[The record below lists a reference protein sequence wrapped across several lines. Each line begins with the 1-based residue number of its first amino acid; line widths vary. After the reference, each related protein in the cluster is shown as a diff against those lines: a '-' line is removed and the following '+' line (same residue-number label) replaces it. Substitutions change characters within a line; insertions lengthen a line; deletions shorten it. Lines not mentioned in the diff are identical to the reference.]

1 MKNNEETW
9 GTFHITVNKIGR
21 KWVHVTIPRSNG
33 YNKLEATV
41 DKSSIADCKIDDEMD
56 ISGCLQ
62 REFNGYGSKAILV
75 AISKEK
81 VEQAKQEADQ
91 EAKRKEEQRWWGY
104 FQNRYEQGGYYSRAV
119 EELHKLGC
127 HEHDEEIKRVKKEVE
142 EQRWWGYFQDRF
154 RQGGYY
160 QRAVEELHKLGC
172 HEHDEEIER
181 CKQQLEEQRMANA
194 EEKRR
199 REKEDGIVELRIP
212 AYFGFSGKPEKGSYL
227 MADGVPYMVLSSYY
241 HNSDG
246 FSFGVLNEQWY
257 SVKAKNISDTET
269 GKKMINDENNKKLRA
284 DLKHAYEKACQDLE
298 YAVRRNGSIY
308 TYEGDKSVDDIPGE
322 TILDTFNA
330 YGGGIIIRYTEDT
343 VWLIINNG
351 GDGDAWATN
360 NLRTGGA
367 GAYAF
372 RTSLESV
379 KDILQTFL
387 ERKKAYETTLSE

>member
-1 MKNNEETW
+1 MKNVEETW

-33 YNKLEATV
+33 YKLEATV
-41 DKSSIADCKIDDEMD
+41 EKSSIADCKLDDEMD

-62 REFNGYGSKAILV
+62 REFNGYGAKAILV
-75 AISKEK
+75 VMSKEK

-142 EQRWWGYFQDRF
+142 EQRWWGYFQDRY

-160 QRAVEELHKLGC
+160 SRAVEELHKLGC
-172 HEHDEEIER
+172 HEHDDEIER

-199 REKEDGIVELRIP
+199 QEKEDGIVELRIP

-227 MADGVPYMVLSSYY
+227 MEDGVPYMVLSSYY
-241 HNSDG
+241 HNSGG

-322 TILDTFNA
+322 TIFDTFNA

-351 GDGDAWATN
+351 SDGDAWERN

>member
-33 YNKLEATV
+33 YKLEATV

-62 REFNGYGSKAILV
+62 REFNGYGTKAILV
-75 AISKEK
+75 VMSKEK

-104 FQNRYEQGGYYSRAV
+104 FQDRYRQGGYYSRAV

-142 EQRWWGYFQDRF
+142 EQRWWGYFQDRY

-160 QRAVEELHKLGC
+160 SRAVEELHKLSC
-172 HEHDEEIER
+172 HEHDDEIER
-181 CKQQLEEQRMANA
+181 CRMEIEEQRVADIEN
-194 EEKRR
+194 RR
-199 REKEDGIVELRIP
+199 QTEKESGIVELRLP

-227 MADGVPYMVLSSYY
+227 MEDGVPYMVLSSYY

-257 SVKAKNISDTET
+257 SVKAKNISDTEI
-269 GKKMINDENNKKLRA
+269 GKKMINDENNKKLQA

-298 YAVRRNGSIY
+298 YAVRSNGSIY
-308 TYEGDKSVDDIPGE
+308 TYEGDKISVDDIPGE

-351 GDGDAWATN
+351 GDGDAWGTN

-387 ERKKAYETTLSE
+387 ERKKACH

>member
-1 MKNNEETW
+1 MKNVEW

-33 YNKLEATV
+33 YKLEATV
-41 DKSSIADCKIDDEMD
+41 DKSSIADCKLDDEMD

-62 REFNGYGSKAILV
+62 REFNGYGAKAILV
-75 AISKEK
+75 VMSKEK

-142 EQRWWGYFQDRF
+142 EQRWWGYFQDRY

-160 QRAVEELHKLGC
+160 SRAVEELHKLGC
-172 HEHDEEIER
+172 HEHDDEIER

-227 MADGVPYMVLSSYY
+227 MEDGVPYMVLSSYY

-269 GKKMINDENNKKLRA
+269 GKKMINEMINDENNKKLRR
-284 DLKHAYEKACQDLE
+284 AYEKACQDLE
-298 YAVRRNGSIY
+298 YAVRRNGSI
-308 TYEGDKSVDDIPGE
+308 
-322 TILDTFNA
+322 
-330 YGGGIIIRYTEDT
+330 
-343 VWLIINNG
+343 
-351 GDGDAWATN
+351 
-360 NLRTGGA
+360 
-367 GAYAF
+367 
-372 RTSLESV
+372 
-379 KDILQTFL
+379 
-387 ERKKAYETTLSE
+387 

>member
-33 YNKLEATV
+33 YKLEATV

-62 REFNGYGSKAILV
+62 REFNGYGTKAILV
-75 AISKEK
+75 VMSKEK

-142 EQRWWGYFQDRF
+142 EQRWWGYFQNRYE
-154 RQGGYY
+154 QGGYY
-160 QRAVEELHKLGC
+160 SRAVEELHKLGC
-172 HEHDEEIER
+172 HEHDDEIER
-181 CKQQLEEQRMANA
+181 CRMEIEEQRVADIEN
-194 EEKRR
+194 RR
-199 REKEDGIVELRIP
+199 QTEKESGIVELRLP

-227 MADGVPYMVLSSYY
+227 MEDGVPYMVLSSYY

-269 GKKMINDENNKKLRA
+269 GKKMINEMINDENNKKLRR
-284 DLKHAYEKACQDLE
+284 AYEKACQDLE

-351 GDGDAWATN
+351 GDGDAWGTN

-387 ERKKAYETTLSE
+387 ERKKACH

>member
-1 MKNNEETW
+1 MKNVEW

-33 YNKLEATV
+33 YKLEATV
-41 DKSSIADCKIDDEMD
+41 DKSSIADCKLDDEMD

-62 REFNGYGSKAILV
+62 REFNGYGVKAILV
-75 AISKEK
+75 VMSKEK
-81 VEQAKQEADQ
+81 VEQAKQESEQ

-142 EQRWWGYFQDRF
+142 EQRWWGYFQDRY

-160 QRAVEELHKLGC
+160 SRAVEELHKLGC
-172 HEHDEEIER
+172 HEHDDEIER

-227 MADGVPYMVLSSYY
+227 MEDGVPYMVLSSYY

-298 YAVRRNGSIY
+298 YAVRRNGNIY
-308 TYEGDKSVDDIPGE
+308 TYEGDNISVDDIPGE
-322 TILDTFNA
+322 TILDTFNV

-351 GDGDAWATN
+351 SDGDAWERN

-387 ERKKAYETTLSE
+387 ERKKACQ

>member
-1 MKNNEETW
+1 MKNVEW

-33 YNKLEATV
+33 YKLEATV
-41 DKSSIADCKIDDEMD
+41 DKSSIADCKLDDEMD

-62 REFNGYGSKAILV
+62 REFNGYGAKAILV
-75 AISKEK
+75 VMSKEK

-142 EQRWWGYFQDRF
+142 EQRWWGYFQDRY

-160 QRAVEELHKLGC
+160 SRAVEELHKLGC
-172 HEHDEEIER
+172 HEHDDEIER

-227 MADGVPYMVLSSYY
+227 MEDGVPYMVLSSYY

-269 GKKMINDENNKKLRA
+269 GKKMINEMINDENNKKLRR
-284 DLKHAYEKACQDLE
+284 AYEKACQD
-298 YAVRRNGSIY
+298 
-308 TYEGDKSVDDIPGE
+308 
-322 TILDTFNA
+322 
-330 YGGGIIIRYTEDT
+330 
-343 VWLIINNG
+343 WC
-351 GDGDAWATN
+351 
-360 NLRTGGA
+360 
-367 GAYAF
+367 
-372 RTSLESV
+372 
-379 KDILQTFL
+379 
-387 ERKKAYETTLSE
+387 

>member
-1 MKNNEETW
+1 MKNVEW

-33 YNKLEATV
+33 YKLEATV
-41 DKSSIADCKIDDEMD
+41 DKSSIADCKLDDEMD

-62 REFNGYGSKAILV
+62 REFNGYGAKAILV
-75 AISKEK
+75 VMSKEK

-104 FQNRYEQGGYYSRAV
+104 FQDRYRQGGYYSRAV

-127 HEHDEEIKRVKKEVE
+127 HEHD
-142 EQRWWGYFQDRF
+142 D
-154 RQGGYY
+154 
-160 QRAVEELHKLGC
+160 
-172 HEHDEEIER
+172 EIER

-227 MADGVPYMVLSSYY
+227 MEDGVPYMVLSSYY

-269 GKKMINDENNKKLRA
+269 GKKMINEMINDENNKKLRR
-284 DLKHAYEKACQDLE
+284 AYEKACQDLE
-298 YAVRRNGSIY
+298 YVVRRNGSIY

-322 TILDTFNA
+322 TIFDTFNA

-351 GDGDAWATN
+351 SDGDAWERN

>member
-1 MKNNEETW
+1 MPAEGIQWIWCE
-9 GTFHITVNKIGR
+9 G
-21 KWVHVTIPRSNG
+21 
-33 YNKLEATV
+33 
-41 DKSSIADCKIDDEMD
+41 
-56 ISGCLQ
+56 
-62 REFNGYGSKAILV
+62 
-75 AISKEK
+75 
-81 VEQAKQEADQ
+81 Q

-142 EQRWWGYFQDRF
+142 EQRWWGYFQDRY

-227 MADGVPYMVLSSYY
+227 MEDGVPYMVLSSYY
-241 HNSDG
+241 HSSDG
-246 FSFGVLNEQWY
+246 FSFGVLNEQWC
-257 SVKAKNISDTET
+257 SVKAQNVSNTET
-269 GKKMINDENNKKLRA
+269 GRKMIADENNKKLRA
-284 DLKHAYEKACQDLE
+284 DLKRAYEKACRDLE

-351 GDGDAWATN
+351 SDGDAWERN

-387 ERKKAYETTLSE
+387 ERKKACH

>member
-1 MKNNEETW
+1 MKNVEW
-9 GTFHITVNKIGR
+9 GTFHITVIKIGR

-33 YNKLEATV
+33 YKLEATV
-41 DKSSIADCKIDDEMD
+41 DKSSIADCKIYDEMD

-62 REFNGYGSKAILV
+62 REFNGYGTKAILV
-75 AISKEK
+75 VMSKEK

-104 FQNRYEQGGYYSRAV
+104 FQDRYRQGGYYSRAV

-160 QRAVEELHKLGC
+160 SRAVEELHKLGC

-284 DLKHAYEKACQDLE
+284 DLKHAYEKACRDLE

-308 TYEGDKSVDDIPGE
+308 TYEGDKISVDDIPGE

-351 GDGDAWATN
+351 SDGAAWGIN

-387 ERKKAYETTLSE
+387 ERKKAYGTTLSE

>member
-1 MKNNEETW
+1 MKNVEW

-33 YNKLEATV
+33 YKLEATV
-41 DKSSIADCKIDDEMD
+41 DKSSIADCKLDDEMD

-62 REFNGYGSKAILV
+62 REFNGYGAKAILV
-75 AISKEK
+75 VMSKEK

-142 EQRWWGYFQDRF
+142 EQRWWGYFQDRY

-160 QRAVEELHKLGC
+160 SRAVEELHKLGC
-172 HEHDEEIER
+172 HEHDDEIER

-212 AYFGFSGKPEKGSYL
+212 AYFGFSGKPENGSYL
-227 MADGVPYMVLSSYY
+227 MEDGVPYMVLS
-241 HNSDG
+241 
-246 FSFGVLNEQWY
+246 
-257 SVKAKNISDTET
+257 
-269 GKKMINDENNKKLRA
+269 
-284 DLKHAYEKACQDLE
+284 
-298 YAVRRNGSIY
+298 
-308 TYEGDKSVDDIPGE
+308 
-322 TILDTFNA
+322 
-330 YGGGIIIRYTEDT
+330 
-343 VWLIINNG
+343 
-351 GDGDAWATN
+351 
-360 NLRTGGA
+360 
-367 GAYAF
+367 
-372 RTSLESV
+372 
-379 KDILQTFL
+379 
-387 ERKKAYETTLSE
+387 

>member
-1 MKNNEETW
+1 MKDVEETW

-33 YNKLEATV
+33 YKLEATV

-62 REFNGYGSKAILV
+62 REFNGYGAKAILV
-75 AISKEK
+75 VMSKEK
-81 VEQAKQEADQ
+81 VEQAKQEAEQ

-160 QRAVEELHKLGC
+160 SRAVEELHKLGC

-227 MADGVPYMVLSSYY
+227 MEDGVPYMVLSSYY

-298 YAVRRNGSIY
+298 YAIRSIWKYLHLRR
-308 TYEGDKSVDDIPGE
+308 
-322 TILDTFNA
+322 
-330 YGGGIIIRYTEDT
+330 R
-343 VWLIINNG
+343 
-351 GDGDAWATN
+351 
-360 NLRTGGA
+360 
-367 GAYAF
+367 
-372 RTSLESV
+372 
-379 KDILQTFL
+379 
-387 ERKKAYETTLSE
+387 

>member
-1 MKNNEETW
+1 MKNVEETW

-62 REFNGYGSKAILV
+62 REFNGYGAKAILV
-75 AISKEK
+75 VMSKEK
-81 VEQAKQEADQ
+81 VEQAKQEAEQ

-104 FQNRYEQGGYYSRAV
+104 FQDRYRQGGYYS
-119 EELHKLGC
+119 
-127 HEHDEEIKRVKKEVE
+127 
-142 EQRWWGYFQDRF
+142 
-154 RQGGYY
+154 
-160 QRAVEELHKLGC
+160 RAVEELHKLGC

-199 REKEDGIVELRIP
+199 QEKEDGIVELRIP

-227 MADGVPYMVLSSYY
+227 MEDGVPYMVLSSYY
-241 HNSDG
+241 HSSDG

-351 GDGDAWATN
+351 GDGDAWGTN

-387 ERKKAYETTLSE
+387 ERKKACQ

>member
-1 MKNNEETW
+1 MKNVEW

-33 YNKLEATV
+33 YKLEATV

-308 TYEGDKSVDDIPGE
+308 TYEGDKISVDDIPGE

-351 GDGDAWATN
+351 SDGAAWGIN

>member
-1 MKNNEETW
+1 MKNVEETW

-33 YNKLEATV
+33 YKLEATV

-62 REFNGYGSKAILV
+62 REFNGYGAKAILV
-75 AISKEK
+75 VMSKEK
-81 VEQAKQEADQ
+81 VEQAKQESEQ

-160 QRAVEELHKLGC
+160 SRAVEELHKLGC

-199 REKEDGIVELRIP
+199 REKEDGIVELRLP

-227 MADGVPYMVLSSYY
+227 MEDGVPYMVLSSYY

-246 FSFGVLNEQWY
+246 FSFGLLNEQWY

-269 GKKMINDENNKKLRA
+269 GKKMINEMINDENNKKLRR
-284 DLKHAYEKACQDLE
+284 AYEKACQDLE

-322 TILDTFNA
+322 TIFDTFNA

-351 GDGDAWATN
+351 SDGDAWERN